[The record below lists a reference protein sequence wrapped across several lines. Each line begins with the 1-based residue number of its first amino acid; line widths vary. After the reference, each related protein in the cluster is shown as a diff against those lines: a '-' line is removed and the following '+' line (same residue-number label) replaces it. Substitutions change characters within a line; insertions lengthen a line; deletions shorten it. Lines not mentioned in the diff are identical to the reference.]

1 MGWRLLQHSTSAL
14 YLALIYADV
23 SSPVTHPF
31 IRILSNRLAQ
41 GLLSSRPWSWHPISG
56 GGGQHWALCVSFKS
70 SSAPGHRYHAPAAV
84 APQLASRHGAVSY
97 QWPHRLPVTGKQFSI
112 ELWLYLAQDGLCKGK
127 KEFFFFFFFC
137 KECFLLWLENMYHQ
151 VQSIF
156 GPSWVWHLNNRFNIS
171 TAFQQV
177 PLSTQIFSTFKSKAE
192 GIQVKSLLPSG
203 DQN

>member
-1 MGWRLLQHSTSAL
+1 MREILGVRAGAGVTVSLNPICVPFCLWGGGFCSTAHQPCILHLFMQMSL
-14 YLALIYADV
+14 PLSLIR
-23 SSPVTHPF
+23 T
-31 IRILSNRLAQ
+31 LSNRLAQ

-127 KEFFFFFFFC
+127 KEFFFFF
-137 KECFLLWLENMYHQ
+137 L
-151 VQSIF
+151 
-156 GPSWVWHLNNRFNIS
+156 
-171 TAFQQV
+171 
-177 PLSTQIFSTFKSKAE
+177 
-192 GIQVKSLLPSG
+192 
-203 DQN
+203 